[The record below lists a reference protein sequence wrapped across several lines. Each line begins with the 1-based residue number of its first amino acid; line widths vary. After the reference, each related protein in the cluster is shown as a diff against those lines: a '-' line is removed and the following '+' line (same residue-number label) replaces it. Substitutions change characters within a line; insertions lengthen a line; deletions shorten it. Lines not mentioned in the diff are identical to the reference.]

1 MKRTFLLFFFMM
13 ILLTGLVAETFPSE
27 TANLATASFATAN
40 LEADLKADSGN
51 PELADSTTAKNSET
65 TEISSSVDI
74 NSQAQNYSYSQL
86 LNSLHSNNPELLLLQ
101 EEYNRSLLDV
111 KDAWGALT
119 PTVDLQISGTYM
131 MNPPVDAIYL
141 NVDDIINSIQW
152 PVSSKPASTGQYV
165 KIYDGMENTLYNF
178 QLSITQP
185 LYTWGKIPNAI
196 ALYKK
201 TSEIRLTQVES
212 KTEELETELKSRLF
226 TLFQLKK
233 IAQIIEEEKI
243 YADRL
248 VTVSEDAEKSG
259 MLLHQDVV
267 DAKIQAK
274 ELEIARR
281 DLTEQIDNQLL
292 ELSRATGIENLK
304 IEDLNLENQNFIS
317 ADNAEAANKTAA
329 DIENPDATASTDA
342 DVENPDAT
350 ASTDADEITQIL
362 NADRTKIE
370 EKALSENQL
379 SIKLVTQL
387 EEVNKIAEKISKAS
401 VNWKPDFALKTSLGY
416 AGSRFPLLE
425 PNWLKKDDY
434 SANFS
439 IGIKTTVWDGGKKVH
454 NVARSQSNVKTAQIN
469 QEDARVNI
477 KKTLNSQ
484 WNTVD
489 VCTIKIG
496 YQDLKIE
503 AADSKIAQKQT
514 IYETGYGSETDVL
527 NAKIDRC
534 NQLIEKEKQLLSRGV
549 ACLTISYLCK

>member
-1 MKRTFLLFFFMM
+1 MKKSFFVTVFIM
-13 ILLTGLVAETFPSE
+13 ILLAGSWGEDSVSGAGD
-27 TANLATASFATAN
+27 LATAGLDVT
-40 LEADLKADSGN
+40 SGN
-51 PELADSTTAKNSET
+51 PELADFDSPSGAEKFT
-65 TEISSSVDI
+65 
-74 NSQAQNYSYSQL
+74 YSQL
-86 LNSLHSNNPELLLLQ
+86 RSALQANNPELLSLQ
-101 EEYNRSLLDV
+101 EEYARSLLDS
-111 KDAWGALT
+111 KDAWAELG

-131 MNPPVDAIYL
+131 LNPPVDAIYL
-141 NVDDIINSIQW
+141 NVDDILNSINW
-152 PVSSKPASTGQYV
+152 PTSAKPTSTVQYV
-165 KIYDGMENTLYNF
+165 KIYDGMESTLYNF
-178 QLSITQP
+178 QLSMTQP
-185 LYTWGKIPNAI
+185 LFTWGKIPNAI

-226 TLFQLKK
+226 TLLQLKK
-233 IAQIIEEEKI
+233 IAEIIDEEKI

-248 VTVSEDAEKSG
+248 VKVSEDAEKSG

-274 ELEIARR
+274 ELEIVQR

-292 ELSRATGIENLK
+292 ELSRATGIENLT
-304 IEDLNLENQNFIS
+304 LENLDLEAQDFIAKS
-317 ADNAEAANKTAA
+317 DG
-329 DIENPDATASTDA
+329 
-342 DVENPDAT
+342 
-350 ASTDADEITQIL
+350 DEITEIL
-362 NADRTKIE
+362 TADRAEIE
-370 EKALSENQL
+370 EKALSGNQL

-387 EEVNKIAEKISKAS
+387 KEVNDLATKISKAS

-416 AGSRFPLLE
+416 SGSRFPLVE

-439 IGIKTTVWDGGKKVH
+439 IGIKTTIWDGGKKVRD
-454 NVARSQSNVKTAQIN
+454 VARSQSNAKTAQIN
-469 QEDARVNI
+469 QDDVRVTI

-489 VCTIKIG
+489 VCTMKID

-514 IYETGYGSETDVL
+514 VYETGYGSETDVL

-534 NQLIEKEKQLLSRGV
+534 NQLMEKEKQVLSRGV
-549 ACLTISYLCK
+549 ACLTILYLCR

>member
-1 MKRTFLLFFFMM
+1 MKKSFFVTVFMM
-13 ILLTGLVAETFPSE
+13 ILLAGGWGEDSVSGAGD
-27 TANLATASFATAN
+27 LATAGLDVT
-40 LEADLKADSGN
+40 SGN
-51 PELADSTTAKNSET
+51 PELADSDSPSGAET
-65 TEISSSVDI
+65 VSSG
-74 NSQAQNYSYSQL
+74 AEKFTYSQL
-86 LNSLHSNNPELLLLQ
+86 RSALQANNPELLSLQ
-101 EEYNRSLLDV
+101 EEYARSLLDS
-111 KDAWGALT
+111 KDAWAELG

-131 MNPPVDAIYL
+131 LNPPVDAIYL
-141 NVDDIINSIQW
+141 NVDDILNSINW
-152 PVSSKPASTGQYV
+152 PTSAKPTSTGQYV
-165 KIYDGMENTLYNF
+165 KIYDGMESTLYNF
-178 QLSITQP
+178 QLSMTQP
-185 LYTWGKIPNAI
+185 LFTWGKIPNAI

-226 TLFQLKK
+226 TLLQLKK
-233 IAQIIEEEKI
+233 IAEIIDEEKI

-248 VTVSEDAEKSG
+248 VKVSEDAEKSG

-274 ELEIARR
+274 ELEIAQR

-292 ELSRATGIENLK
+292 ELSRATGIENLT
-304 IEDLNLENQNFIS
+304 LENLDLEAQDFIAKS
-317 ADNAEAANKTAA
+317 DG
-329 DIENPDATASTDA
+329 
-342 DVENPDAT
+342 
-350 ASTDADEITQIL
+350 DEITEIL
-362 NADRTKIE
+362 TADRAEIE
-370 EKALSENQL
+370 EKALSGNQL

-387 EEVNKIAEKISKAS
+387 KEVNDLATKISKAS

-416 AGSRFPLLE
+416 SGSRFPLVE

-439 IGIKTTVWDGGKKVH
+439 IGIKTTIWDGGKKVRD
-454 NVARSQSNVKTAQIN
+454 VARSQSNAKTAQIN
-469 QEDARVNI
+469 QDDVRVTI

-489 VCTIKIG
+489 VCTMKID

-514 IYETGYGSETDVL
+514 VYETGYGSETDVL

-534 NQLIEKEKQLLSRGV
+534 NQLMEKEKQVLSRGV
-549 ACLTISYLCK
+549 ACLTILYLCR